1 MKEYIKE
8 YMNARNVY
16 MNYAMKITYGPIEDR
31 IYNTEMANKWDE
43 ILKELRN
50 KIYEQYTDRHK

>member
-1 MKEYIKE
+1 MKEYIEE

-50 KIYEQYTDRHK
+50 KIY